1 MSYIVFA
8 RKYRPQTFDDV
19 VGQPHITTTLKNAI
33 AQSRV
38 AHAYLFAGPRGVGK
52 TTTARVLAKALN
64 CEKGPTP
71 TPCNTCASCKEITQ
85 GSSLDILE
93 IDGASNRGI
102 EEIRSLRENAQFSP
116 SKGRF
121 KVYIIDEVHML
132 SGDAFNALLKTLE
145 EPPPHLKFIFA
156 TTHPHKVPATILS
169 RCQRFDFRRIATKD
183 IADNLKAIANDEKLN
198 IKDEALGLI
207 ARYSDGSLRDAQ
219 VILDQIASFTQG
231 KVDSGDVAKILGI
244 VDDEI
249 LFGLS
254 AAISGR
260 DPVRA
265 LTIIDRLMNDGK
277 DVVQVILELIEH
289 FRDISITKISA
300 ELDALIDAGPDK
312 IKRYAA
318 QGAHFTIEEILYII
332 YTLSNTIDFVRKSSL
347 ARIPFEAALVKLTR
361 CGGIL
366 PVAEIMKRLEALES
380 GTVDNKPSRPSGT
393 ASHQPLAT
401 SHEPRATSDQP
412 PLSADLSFEAPG
424 AKAEATSDE
433 RLATDDP
440 PPPVSEN
447 GSNLDEILS
456 SWTKVVNYI
465 RGRKIS
471 VASYLGEGSPVSL
484 EAGTLTISFPKEH
497 QFHKEVLDT
506 LDNRRLIEEGINKA
520 LGLEMRVILTLVE
533 PARMNGRMPQASGGG
548 TAGDLAAEGG
558 AKPDES
564 DPIVKAALEMFGGKI
579 AVDKNAKGGKR

>member
-1 MSYIVFA
+1 MTYIVFA

-33 AQSRV
+33 TQSRV

-71 TPCNTCASCKEITQ
+71 TPCNVCTSCKEITQ

-102 EEIRSLRENAQFSP
+102 DEIRSLRENAQFSP

-132 SGDAFNALLKTLE
+132 SADAFNALLKTLE

-183 IADNLKAIANDEKLN
+183 IFDNLKNVAKDEKLD

-231 KVDSGDVAKILGI
+231 KVDSDDVAKILGI

-254 AAISGR
+254 AAIRGR
-260 DPVRA
+260 DPVSA
-265 LTIIDRLMNDGK
+265 LTIVDRLSNDGK

-312 IKRYAA
+312 IKRYTAE
-318 QGAHFTIEEILYII
+318 GAHFTIEEILYII
-332 YTLSNTIDFVRKSSL
+332 YTLSNTIDFVRKTSL

-361 CGGIL
+361 VGGIL
-366 PVAEIMKRLEALES
+366 PVAEIIRRLEALEA
-380 GTVDNKPSRPSGT
+380 GVVENKPPRPSGPT
-393 ASHQPLAT
+393 SRQPC
-401 SHEPRATSDQP
+401 
-412 PLSADLSFEAPG
+412 LSADLSSEAPG
-424 AKAEATSDE
+424 AKEEALTKAE
-433 RLATDDP
+433 ATDDP

-465 RGRKIS
+465 KGRKIS
-471 VASYLGEGSPVSL
+471 VASYLEEGSPMSL
-484 EAGTLTISFPKEH
+484 EAGTLTIGFPKEH
-497 QFHKEVLDT
+497 QFHKEVLET
-506 LDNRRLIEEGINKA
+506 PENRRLIEEGISKA
-520 LGLEMRVILTLVE
+520 LGLELKVVPALIE
-533 PARMNGRMPQASGGG
+533 PARMNGRTSQESGDG

-564 DPIVKAALEMFGGKI
+564 DPIVKAAIEMFGGKI